1 MSRGLI
7 LFAHG
12 SRDPAWGES
21 LHALAREIEA
31 ADPGL
36 QVRCAFLERLAPD
49 LPTVLGEL
57 APGLTRLDVCPVF
70 WAANGHV
77 QRDLPALLEDARRA
91 HPGVELRLLPVLSDL
106 PGMLAFLARTVV
118 ELTQVSPPAPGASGG
133 FERQRP

>member
-1 MSRGLI
+1 MARGLI

-31 ADPGL
+31 VEPGL
-36 QVRCAFLERLAPD
+36 RVRCAFLERLAPD
-49 LPTVLGEL
+49 LPTVLAEL
-57 APGLTRLDVCPVF
+57 APGLDRLDVCPVF

-77 QRDLPALLEDARRA
+77 QRDLPVLLEEARRV
-91 HPGVELRLLPVLSDL
+91 HPGVELRLLPVLSEL

-118 ELTQVSPPAPGASGG
+118 TLAEASV
-133 FERQRP
+133 PVAASVAS

>member
-49 LPTVLGEL
+49 LPTVLAEL
-57 APGLTRLDVCPVF
+57 VPGLTRLDVCPVF

-91 HPGVELRLLPVLSDL
+91 HPGVELRLLPVLSEL
-106 PGMLAFLARTVV
+106 PGMLAFLAQTVV
-118 ELTQVSPPAPGASGG
+118 GLTGGSVPASTAP
-133 FERQRP
+133 

>member
-49 LPTVLGEL
+49 LPTVLAQL
-57 APGLTRLDVCPVF
+57 APCLTRLDVCPVF

-91 HPGVELRLLPVLSDL
+91 HPGVELRLLPVLSEL
-106 PGMLAFLARTVV
+106 PGMRTFLAQTVV
-118 ELTQVSPPAPGASGG
+118 GLTGGSVPASTAP
-133 FERQRP
+133 

>member
-1 MSRGLI
+1 MTLPASSPTRGVI

-12 SRDPAWGES
+12 SRDPLWRLPMDAV
-21 LHALAREIEA
+21 ARRVAEA
-31 ADPGL
+31 EPGTP
-36 QVRCAFLERLAPD
+36 VRCAFLERLAPD

-91 HPGVELRLLPVLSDL
+91 HPGVELRLLPVLSEL

-118 ELTQVSPPAPGASGG
+118 GLTG
-133 FERQRP
+133 

>member
-1 MSRGLI
+1 MARGLI

-21 LHALAREIEA
+21 LHALAREIQAVEP
-31 ADPGL
+31 DL

-49 LPTVLGEL
+49 LPTVLAEL
-57 APGLTRLDVCPVF
+57 APGASRLDVCPVF

-77 QRDLPALLEDARRA
+77 QRDLPALLDEARAA
-91 HPGVELRLLPVLSDL
+91 HPGLELRLLPVLSAL

-118 ELTQVSPPAPGASGG
+118 GLAGEATAGSARA
-133 FERQRP
+133 RP